1 MTAAEDDRIIPH
13 NPCRIR
19 GAGDEHAEERPV
31 LTVSQVFELAER
43 VGLRP
48 IGSVRTVKD
57 GAYRL
62 RFQRHGAMRT
72 HPEIF
77 LTQAEAERALWKM
90 AMEGKADSTQD
101 RRFRAMVLLAT
112 FASLRWGEVSALRRM
127 DVDLKAR
134 TVRVRVAFVE
144 RSAGGLMLGPPKS
157 QAGRR
162 TVGIPQSIVPVLQ
175 EHMDT
180 YVQSEAGSLMFPAAK
195 GGPIR
200 RSGFSTRTRWVDVV
214 TEMGLPG
221 LHFHDLRHTGN
232 MLAAEPGAGLK
243 DLMARMG
250 HDNVRAAMIYQHA
263 VRGADE
269 AITNAI
275 DRQLEARDDD
285 DEGTAGT
292 LVPAG

>member
-1 MTAAEDDRIIPH
+1 
-13 NPCRIR
+13 
-19 GAGDEHAEERPV
+19 
-31 LTVSQVFELAER
+31 
-43 VGLRP
+43 
-48 IGSVRTVKD
+48 
-57 GAYRL
+57 
-62 RFQRHGAMRT
+62 MRT
-72 HPEIF
+72 YPEIF
-77 LTQAEAERALWKM
+77 LTRAAAERALWKM
-90 AMEGKADSTQD
+90 VMEGKADATQD

-127 DVDLKAR
+127 DVDLEAR

-144 RSAGGLMLGPPKS
+144 RSAGGLVLGPPKS
-157 QAGRR
+157 EAGRR
-162 TVGIPQSIVPVLQ
+162 TVGIPQSIVPILR

-180 YVQSEAGSLMFPAAK
+180 YVQDEPGALMFPAAK

-200 RSGFSTRTRWVDVV
+200 RSGFNIRTRWVDVV
-214 TEMGLPG
+214 TEMGLTG

-232 MLAAEPGAGLK
+232 MLAAESGAGLK

-285 DEGTAGT
+285 GDEGTTGA
-292 LVPAG
+292 LVPTG